1 MEWTFEEFFD
11 AGGTTAFVDRLAA
24 SIGIHASTIKVV
36 SVYQGTVN
44 VEYFIHSPSDSA
56 LELERVRVAQIHA
69 YATNQVNLGPGADIL
84 DVSVYGVKKTDAA
97 TKPIEPIQIITGGVV
112 TAPGYVPIVITQT
125 AQNTPGYE
133 KPGSTK
139 TPTTPGTTPGTT
151 TDTGTGTQQQE
162 SSTDQIGQSQVGI
175 VDQQET
181 AFTPHV
187 KIVTGDKQQ
196 GQGGF
201 LNKGSIDDIIDD
213 GGNSGKFI
221 IIAAIVFFFIL
232 GALISTRIMLN
243 HSRQRMILE
252 AVTR

>member
-1 MEWTFEEFFD
+1 M
-11 AGGTTAFVDRLAA
+11 
-24 SIGIHASTIKVV
+24 
-36 SVYQGTVN
+36 
-44 VEYFIHSPSDSA
+44 
-56 LELERVRVAQIHA
+56 
-69 YATNQVNLGPGADIL
+69 
-84 DVSVYGVKKTDAA
+84 SVYGTKSSDPA
-97 TKPIEPIQIITGGVV
+97 TKPIEPIQVITGGVV

-151 TDTGTGTQQQE
+151 TDTGTGSQQQE

-175 VDQQET
+175 IDQQET

-187 KIVTGDKQQ
+187 KIVTGDGQQ
-196 GQGGF
+196 GGQGGF